1 MICSRPVR
9 GGFQGVMDLS
19 LKQYIIVRTILAIP
33 MLFILLA
40 VIFFVLRIMPGDPVL
55 AILGGKAPKTVID
68 RLRHELGLDK
78 PIIVQFGD
86 YLANLMKGD
95 LGKSTF
101 TERPV
106 WDELMERFPATLELT
121 AFAFVVAILIGVFW
135 GAEAARRKDGPV
147 DVSAR
152 IFAILLYAIPVFW
165 LGLMMQMIF
174 GSYLRWLPIGSRL
187 SPAINLRVITG
198 FYLIDSII
206 TLNWAAFKDT
216 LAHLVLPGTTLG
228 LVISSIFLRM
238 VRNNAVLMYSMDFV
252 KAARARGIKERV
264 ILYRHV
270 LKNAFVPIMTMMG
283 LQFALLLGGAV
294 LTETTFSWPG
304 MGSYLVL
311 RIKYRDFPAVQGTV
325 VFFALIVIVISI
337 IVDIINALVDPR
349 VRY

>member
-1 MICSRPVR
+1 
-9 GGFQGVMDLS
+9 
-19 LKQYIIVRTILAIP
+19 
-33 MLFILLA
+33 MLFILLT
-40 VIFFVLRIMPGDPVL
+40 VIFFILRIMPGDPVL
-55 AILGGKAPKTVID
+55 AVLGGKAPKEVID

-86 YLANLMKGD
+86 YLLNLFKGD

-101 TERPV
+101 TQRPV

-121 AFAFVVAILIGVFW
+121 IFAFLIALGIGVFW

-152 IFAILLYAIPVFW
+152 VFAILMYAIPVFW
-165 LGLMMQMIF
+165 LGLMMQLIF
-174 GSYLRWLPIGSRL
+174 GSYLRLLPIGSRI
-187 SPAINLRVITG
+187 SPAIDLKVITG
-198 FYLIDSII
+198 FYVLDSII
-206 TLNWAAFKDT
+206 TGNWEALKDV
-216 LAHLVLPGTTLG
+216 LAHLVLPGVTLG
-228 LVISSIFLRM
+228 LVISSVFLRM

-252 KAARARGIKERV
+252 KAAKARGIKENA

-304 MGSYLVL
+304 MGSYLVQ
-311 RIKYRDFPAVQGTV
+311 RIKYRDFPAIQGAV
-325 VFFALIVIVISI
+325 VFFAFMVIVISI
-337 IVDIINALVDPR
+337 IVDVVNALVDPR

>member
-1 MICSRPVR
+1 M
-9 GGFQGVMDLS
+9 S
-19 LKQYIIVRTILAIP
+19 LKQYIIVRLILAIP

-55 AILGGKAPKTVID
+55 AVLGGKAPKAVID

-86 YLANLMKGD
+86 YLVDLMRGD
-95 LGKSTF
+95 LGKSTL

-106 WDELMERFPATLELT
+106 WDEIMDRFPATMELT
-121 AFAFVVAILIGVFW
+121 IFAFLVALAIGVFW
-135 GAEAARRKDGPV
+135 GAEAAHRKDGPV

-152 IFAILLYAIPVFW
+152 IFAILMYAIPVFW

-174 GSYLRWLPIGSRL
+174 GAYLRWLPIGSRL
-187 SPAINLRVITG
+187 SPVVNLKVITG

-206 TLNWAAFKDT
+206 TLNWAAFKDA
-216 LAHLVLPGTTLG
+216 LAHLILPGTTLG

-325 VFFALIVIVISI
+325 VFFALIVIAISI

>member
-1 MICSRPVR
+1 M
-9 GGFQGVMDLS
+9 S
-19 LKQYIIVRTILAIP
+19 LKQYIIVRIVLAIP

-55 AILGGKAPKTVID
+55 AVLGGKAPKAVID

-86 YLANLMKGD
+86 YLLNLFKGD
-95 LGKSTF
+95 LGRSTF

-106 WDELMERFPATLELT
+106 WDEIMDRFPATLELT
-121 AFAFVVAILIGVFW
+121 IFAFIVALAIGVFW

-152 IFAILLYAIPVFW
+152 VFAILMYAIPVFW

-174 GSYLRWLPIGSRL
+174 GSYLRWLPIGSRI
-187 SPAINLRVITG
+187 SPSVNLKVITG

-206 TLNWAAFKDT
+206 TLNWEALKDV

-325 VFFALIVIVISI
+325 VFFALMVIVISI
-337 IVDIINALVDPR
+337 LVDIINALVDPR

>member
-1 MICSRPVR
+1 M
-9 GGFQGVMDLS
+9 S
-19 LKQYIIVRTILAIP
+19 LKQYIIVRLILAIP

-55 AILGGKAPKTVID
+55 AVLGGKAPKAVID

-86 YLANLMKGD
+86 YLVDLLKGD
-95 LGKSTF
+95 LGKSTL

-106 WDELMERFPATLELT
+106 WDEIMDRFPATMELT
-121 AFAFVVAILIGVFW
+121 IFAFIVALAIGVFW
-135 GAEAARRKDGPV
+135 GAEAAHRKDGPV
-147 DVSAR
+147 DVAAR
-152 IFAILLYAIPVFW
+152 VFAILMYAIPVFW

-174 GSYLRWLPIGSRL
+174 GAYLRWLPIGSRL
-187 SPAINLRVITG
+187 SPAVNLKVITG

-206 TLNWAAFKDT
+206 TLNWTAFKDA
-216 LAHLVLPGTTLG
+216 LAHLILPGTTLG

-325 VFFALIVIVISI
+325 VFFALIVIAISI

>member
-1 MICSRPVR
+1 M
-9 GGFQGVMDLS
+9 S
-19 LKQYIIVRTILAIP
+19 LKQYIIVRLILAIP

-55 AILGGKAPKTVID
+55 AVLGGKAPKAVID

-86 YLANLMKGD
+86 YLVDLLKGD
-95 LGKSTF
+95 LGKSTL

-106 WDELMERFPATLELT
+106 WDEIMDRFPATMELT
-121 AFAFVVAILIGVFW
+121 VFAFIVALAIGVFW
-135 GAEAARRKDGPV
+135 GAEAAHRKDGPV
-147 DVSAR
+147 DVAAR
-152 IFAILLYAIPVFW
+152 VFAILMYAIPVFW

-174 GSYLRWLPIGSRL
+174 GAYLRWLPIGSRL
-187 SPAINLRVITG
+187 SPAVNLKVITG

-206 TLNWAAFKDT
+206 TLNWTAFKDA
-216 LAHLVLPGTTLG
+216 LAHLILPGTTLG

-325 VFFALIVIVISI
+325 VFFALIVIAISI

>member
-1 MICSRPVR
+1 M
-9 GGFQGVMDLS
+9 S

-33 MLFILLA
+33 MLFILLS
-40 VIFFVLRIMPGDPVL
+40 VIFFILRIMPGDPVK
-55 AILGGKAPKTVID
+55 AVLGGKAPAEVIE

-86 YLANLMKGD
+86 YLVDLFKGD

-101 TERPV
+101 TGRPI
-106 WDELMERFPATLELT
+106 WDEIAERFPATLELT
-121 AFAFVVAILIGVFW
+121 IFAFIVALLIGVFW

-147 DVSAR
+147 DVTAR
-152 IFAILLYAIPVFW
+152 VFAILMYAIPVFW
-165 LGLMMQMIF
+165 LGLMMQLIF
-174 GSYLRWLPIGSRL
+174 GSYLRWFPIGSRL
-187 SPAINLRVITG
+187 SPAVDLKVITG
-198 FYLIDSII
+198 FYVIDSII
-206 TLNWAAFKDT
+206 TGNWEALKDV
-216 LAHLVLPGTTLG
+216 LAHLILPGITLG

-252 KAARARGIKERV
+252 KAARARGIKERA

-304 MGSYLVL
+304 MGSYLVQ
-311 RIKYRDFPAVQGTV
+311 RIKYRDFPAIQGAV
-325 VFFALIVIVISI
+325 VFFAFMVIVISI
-337 IVDIINALVDPR
+337 IVDVINALVDPR

>member
-1 MICSRPVR
+1 
-9 GGFQGVMDLS
+9 
-19 LKQYIIVRTILAIP
+19 
-33 MLFILLA
+33 MLFILLT
-40 VIFFVLRIMPGDPVL
+40 VIFFILRIMPGDPVL
-55 AILGGKAPKTVID
+55 AVLGGKAPKEVID

-86 YLANLMKGD
+86 YLLDLFKGD

-101 TERPV
+101 TQRPV

-121 AFAFVVAILIGVFW
+121 IFAFLIALGIGVFW

-152 IFAILLYAIPVFW
+152 VFAILMYAIPVFW
-165 LGLMMQMIF
+165 LGLMMQLIF
-174 GSYLRWLPIGSRL
+174 GSYLRLLPIGSRI
-187 SPAINLRVITG
+187 SPAIDMKVITG
-198 FYLIDSII
+198 FYILDSII
-206 TLNWAAFKDT
+206 TGNWEALKDV
-216 LAHLVLPGTTLG
+216 LAHLVLPGVTLG
-228 LVISSIFLRM
+228 LVISSVFLRM

-252 KAARARGIKERV
+252 KAAKARGIKENA

-304 MGSYLVL
+304 MGSYLVQ
-311 RIKYRDFPAVQGTV
+311 RIKYRDFPAIQGAV
-325 VFFALIVIVISI
+325 VFFAFMVIVISI
-337 IVDIINALVDPR
+337 IVDVVNALVDPR